1 MTFFEVRNLTKRFGG
16 LVAVN
21 GVSFQVNPGE
31 VYGLIGPNGA
41 GKTTIFNLIN
51 GFFRPTAGQVLFRG
65 EELSGLKPN
74 QVCRKGIARTF
85 QMVRPLFRM
94 TVLENVMASAF
105 VRTSSV
111 TGARRLALETLEFTG
126 LAGQKDV
133 LAKSLTLG
141 GRKRLE
147 MTRALATQPQLLLL
161 DEVVAGLNPTETNQ
175 VIEMISKIRSEL
187 GITVLII
194 EHVMKVIMTI
204 SDRVAVI
211 HHGAKIVEGTPAQVV
226 RDQGVIEAYLG
237 EAAHAQG

>member
-1 MTFFEVRNLTKRFGG
+1 MTAFFEVRNLTKHFGG

-21 GVSFQVNPGE
+21 DVTFRVDRGE
-31 VYGLIGPNGA
+31 IYGLIGPNGA
-41 GKTTIFNLIN
+41 GKTTLFNLIN

-65 EELSGLKPN
+65 EELAGLKPN
-74 QVCRKGIARTF
+74 QICRKGIARTF
-85 QMVRPLFRM
+85 QVVRPLSRM

-111 TGARRLALETLEFTG
+111 AEARRLALEMLDFTG
-126 LAGQKDV
+126 LASQKDV
-133 LAKSLTLG
+133 LAKSLPLG

-147 MTRALATQPQLLLL
+147 VTRALATRPQLLLL
-161 DEVVAGLNPTETNQ
+161 DEVVAGLNPAEINQ

-211 HHGAKIVEGTPAQVV
+211 HHGAKIAEGTPSQVAKD
-226 RDQGVIEAYLG
+226 RLVIEAYLG
-237 EAAHAQG
+237 EAVHA